1 MAALGVPESPIEQ
14 NCVSH
19 STTSA
24 NHTAL
29 LLLFLNTNVRL
40 LLIHMHNCIHLLS
53 MFVIYRSDHVE
64 IVSDYIGT

>member
-19 STTSA
+19 STTSSS
-24 NHTAL
+24 HTAL

-40 LLIHMHNCIHLLS
+40 FLIHMHSYLHLLS
-53 MFVIYRSDHVE
+53 MSVIYRSDHVE
-64 IVSDYIGT
+64 IVSDYVRT